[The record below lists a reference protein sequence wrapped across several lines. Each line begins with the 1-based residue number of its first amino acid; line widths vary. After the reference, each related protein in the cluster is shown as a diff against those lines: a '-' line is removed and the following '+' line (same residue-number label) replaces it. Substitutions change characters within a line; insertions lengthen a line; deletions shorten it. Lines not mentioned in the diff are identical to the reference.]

1 MEEPLQR
8 AEAMRQACMAA
19 ALQAYEEAGL
29 SGLCQEGRWEYAM
42 DVMRGLPLRPLVQ
55 ALHAVSPVPRCV
67 PQGEDSPGQALGAED
82 NPHSGSGKA
91 QACSRLKPRA
101 PPAPCQSCPARPLQT
116 VRSGTS
122 SPDDPDPRARW

>member
-1 MEEPLQR
+1 MEEPLQM

-42 DVMRGLPLRPLVQ
+42 DAMRGLPLRPLVQ
-55 ALHAVSPVPRCV
+55 ARHAVSPVPRCV

-91 QACSRLKPRA
+91 QAVQPAEA
-101 PPAPCQSCPARPLQT
+101 PGA
-116 VRSGTS
+116 SGTVPIMS
-122 SPDDPDPRARW
+122 RELPSDGALGDL